1 MWKKFAALAPLI
13 SSVFVAGCIGVSLD
27 GYTKPVYAVDRVE
40 QSAPAEKSEQKK
52 TEENDAEGIEDVS
65 QSVGEEAAVSAKEAA
80 GAFNL
85 ADGTY
90 EGEGTGYAGKIR
102 VAVTV
107 KDRTITDISILKNEA
122 DTASFFE
129 RAKGVIDRIL
139 QPQQL
144 EVDTVSGA
152 TYSSRGII
160 NAVKNALTNEVD
172 SSSPQ
177 GSSATSAQTSGGG
190 VSGKTIA
197 KVAES
202 AAYRDGTYY
211 GTGSGF
217 AGSGSV
223 KVRVTVSQGRIASA
237 DITESRD
244 TESYL
249 NRAKAILPQIISRQT
264 TNVDAVSGATYSSA
278 GIIEAVRD
286 ALRQAAVTNA
296 SDPAG
301 TTTQQGSSGEAEQPK
316 EPETPKTPETPED
329 VQGGLFPY
337 PEGIYFGEGEGF
349 GGVTRVGIV
358 IQDERLKQI
367 VVISHEDD
375 ETFFK
380 KARGLLNAMIEG
392 QTTEVD
398 AVSGAT
404 YSSEGLMEAVSE
416 ALREAEAAAKAVS
429 GKEETP
435 QKETP
440 TEQNEDEQT
449 STGKEEAPKK
459 EPEADEQT
467 LSDAMSA
474 VESGQP
480 EKPSEE
486 EET

>member
-65 QSVGEEAAVSAKEAA
+65 QSVGEEAAVSAKEAE

-139 QPQQL
+139 QSQQL

-160 NAVKNALTNEVD
+160 NAVKNALTKEVD
-172 SSSPQ
+172 SSNPQ
-177 GSSATSAQTSGGG
+177 GSRAASAQTSGGG
-190 VSGKTIA
+190 ASGKTIA

-211 GTGSGF
+211 GAGSGF
-217 AGSGSV
+217 AGSGSI
-223 KVRVTVSQGRIASA
+223 KVRVTVSQGRIASV

-249 NRAKAILPQIISRQT
+249 NRAKAILPQIVSRQT

-286 ALRQAAVTNA
+286 ALRQAAVSNA
-296 SDPAG
+296 SDTAG
-301 TTTQQGSSGEAEQPK
+301 TTTPQASSGEAEQPK
-316 EPETPKTPETPED
+316 EPKTPETPED

-380 KARGLLNAMIEG
+380 KARGLLNVMIER

-435 QKETP
+435 KKETP

-449 STGKEEAPKK
+449 STGKNEAPKK
-459 EPEADEQT
+459 KPEADEQT
-467 LSDAMSA
+467 LSDAMST
-474 VESGQP
+474 VCES
-480 EKPSEE
+480 EPSEE